1 MAAETQQAI
10 IEVDDL
16 SFTMLP
22 GTPDVLQGITLSL
35 PPGARCVAVGPNGC
49 GKSTLLEVLAGAK
62 MAPGGKV
69 KVCGQDPFRTNTG
82 QKVALLR
89 RSVADSGLGE
99 GRAAFMRV
107 WQFLGLTDP
116 AAAAAADAGELG
128 EEGQRIERL
137 HKALDLSGLLLRYCG
152 SLSDGEKRKVELASK
167 LKEPREIVLLDEATS
182 DLDLLARQAILGF
195 LKGEGVTIIN
205 MTHIFDGM
213 EAWAT
218 HLLHM
223 DQGKVAHLVELAAHS
238 PPVWETSGGLFALV
252 ANWLAEAGGEV
263 AAMSTMPPVGG
274 VGEDELSV
282 PAVEVKDLSF
292 SYAPWSPVAARLDSL
307 SLPRGSRCV
316 VVGANGS
323 GKSTLLS
330 VIAGRRL
337 VAAGDVRVLGLR
349 SFHDH
354 VAMDAQVTMLSTEW
368 KRQVAEISSGR
379 MLTFRELANTA
390 MQELV
395 AAGLDMPMLAGRM
408 VRLIQMLGV
417 DPTKPLGACSDG
429 MMRRVQIAL
438 KLLRPAKV
446 VLVDEVTADL
456 DVLGRQAL
464 LTFLKEESEAGC
476 AVMFCTHILDGLDG
490 WASHMLRMRPAGHSG
505 ELLDI
510 EDASVFNGTLSE
522 SVLRLLIEDA
532 TLKPVPVES
541 PAVAPETTAASAEA
555 ELPFGWSSR
564 QTSQAGAF
572 GNYGWNADKGAEDT
586 WSFGSVAPNPGVMPT
601 AGGSTSSESAGIRP
615 GGANILGPSMMPTQ
629 SGDSCPFGSDRHQSV
644 DALISQGKI
653 QAEGQRPQ
661 R

>member
-1 MAAETQQAI
+1 MAAQTEKA
-10 IEVDDL
+10 IEVEDL

-49 GKSTLLEVLAGAK
+49 GKSTLLEVLAGSK

-69 KVCGQDPFRTNTG
+69 KVCGQDPFRTNAG

-89 RSVADSGLGE
+89 RSVAESGLGE

-107 WQFLGLTDP
+107 WQFLGLKDP
-116 AAAAAADAGELG
+116 AASATEVVGELG
-128 EEGQRIERL
+128 EEAKRIERL

-182 DLDLLARQAILGF
+182 DLDLLARQAILEF

-223 DQGKVAHLVELAAHS
+223 DQGKVAHLVELAAQS
-238 PPVWETSGGLFALV
+238 PPVWEPSGGLFALV
-252 ANWLAEAGGEV
+252 ASWLAEAGG
-263 AAMSTMPPVGG
+263 SPTSPTMPPVVG
-274 VGEDELSV
+274 VGEHELSG

-307 SLPRGSRCV
+307 LLPRGSRCV

-354 VAMDAQVTMLSTEW
+354 AEMDAQVTMLSTEW

-395 AAGLDMPMLAGRM
+395 AAGLDMSMLAGRM

-446 VLVDEVTADL
+446 VIVDEVTADL

-464 LTFLKEESEAGC
+464 LNFLKEESEAGC

-510 EDASVFNGTLSE
+510 EDASVFNGTLAD

-532 TLKPVPVES
+532 KLKPVPLAS
-541 PAVAPETTAASAEA
+541 PAVAPETAASSEA

-586 WSFGSVAPNPGVMPT
+586 WSFASVAPNPGVMPT
-601 AGGSTSSESAGIRP
+601 AGGSTSSGIP
-615 GGANILGPSMMPTQ
+615 GGTNILGPTIMPTQ
-629 SGDSCPFGSDRHQSV
+629 SSDSCPFGSERHQPV
-644 DALISQGKI
+644 DALIRQGKI
-653 QAEGQRPQ
+653 QPESQRPQ
-661 R
+661 H